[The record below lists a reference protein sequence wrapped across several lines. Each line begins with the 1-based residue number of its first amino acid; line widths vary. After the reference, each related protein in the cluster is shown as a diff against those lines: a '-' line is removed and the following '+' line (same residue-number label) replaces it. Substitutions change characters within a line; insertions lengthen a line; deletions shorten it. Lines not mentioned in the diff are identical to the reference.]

1 MAIEI
6 KMPQLG
12 ESVTEGTV
20 GTWLKEV
27 GDKIEKYEPLLE
39 VISDKVD
46 TEVTATAS
54 GILLS
59 IEVPEGETVPV
70 GAVLCYIG
78 EAGEAA
84 GASSS
89 ESVAEPQ
96 AAPAEAAQVQAEP
109 KPEPPASQKS
119 ASNRMITPVV
129 ARMIAEHKIDIAQ
142 VEGTGRDGR
151 VTKRD
156 IEAYLEKQS
165 TQAAVEVP
173 APAPAKAATIQVPP
187 PPPIPARPA
196 TARPAAPAAAPRPVA
211 PVSSTPAPARVPASP
226 SVQLGELIPLTH
238 MRRRIAEHM
247 IQSKRIA
254 PHVTT
259 VFEADL
265 SAIMRHRQANKAEF
279 ESRGIRLTYMAYFSE
294 AVAQAL
300 RQHPLANSTFTD
312 EGIQIYAAI
321 NIGMAAA
328 TEGGAGLLVPVIKQ
342 ADEKNLL
349 GLARDIEDLT
359 NRARTMSLIPD
370 DMTGGTFTITNHGVG
385 GSLWGTPVINQPQSA
400 ILGIGKIQKRVI
412 VTQDD
417 AIAIRPMAYLS
428 FAFDHR
434 VLDGASADAFMR
446 EVVSHLENY

>member
-6 KMPQLG
+6 KMPLLG

-20 GTWLKEV
+20 GTWLKQV

-54 GILLS
+54 GVLLS

-70 GAVLCYIG
+70 GVVLCYIG

-89 ESVAEPQ
+89 QSVTEVRTAQAEP
-96 AAPAEAAQVQAEP
+96 PQVQAER
-109 KPEPPASQKS
+109 EPLATQKS
-119 ASNRMITPVV
+119 ARNRMITPVV

-142 VEGTGRDGR
+142 VEGTGRDRR

-156 IEAYLEKQS
+156 IETYLEKQRA
-165 TQAAVEVP
+165 QPAAVAVP
-173 APAPAKAATIQVPP
+173 APAPAKAKAATIQVPP
-187 PPPIPARPA
+187 PPPIPR
-196 TARPAAPAAAPRPVA
+196 RPVV
-211 PVSSTPAPARVPASP
+211 PVLSTPAPARVPASP
-226 SVQLGELIPLTH
+226 AVQLGELIPLTR

-247 IQSKRIA
+247 VQSKRIA

-265 SAIMRHRQANKAEF
+265 SAIMRHRQANKGDF
-279 ESRGIRLTYMAYFSE
+279 QRRGIRLTYMAYFTE

-312 EGIQIYAAI
+312 EGIQIYANI

-328 TEGGAGLLVPVIKQ
+328 IEGGRGLLVPVIKQ

-359 NRARTMSLIPD
+359 NRARSMSLIPD
-370 DMTGGTFTITNHGVG
+370 DMTGGTFTITNHGVS

-417 AIAIRPMAYLS
+417 AIAIRPMVYLS
-428 FAFDHR
+428 FSFDHR

-446 EVVSHLENY
+446 EVVSHLEGY

>member
-6 KMPQLG
+6 KMPLLG

-20 GTWLKEV
+20 GTWLKQV

-54 GILLS
+54 GVLLS
-59 IEVPEGETVPV
+59 IEVPEGETVLV

-89 ESVAEPQ
+89 QSVTEVRTAQAEP
-96 AAPAEAAQVQAEP
+96 PQVQAEA
-109 KPEPPASQKS
+109 KAEPPATQKS

-129 ARMIAEHKIDIAQ
+129 ARMITEHKIDIAQ
-142 VEGTGRDGR
+142 VEGTGRDRR

-156 IEAYLEKQS
+156 IETYLEKQRA
-165 TQAAVEVP
+165 QPAAEAVP
-173 APAPAKAATIQVPP
+173 APVPAKAATIQVPP
-187 PPPIPARPA
+187 PPPIPP
-196 TARPAAPAAAPRPVA
+196 RPAARRAAPAPAARPVA
-211 PVSSTPAPARVPASP
+211 AVLSTPAPARVPASP
-226 SVQLGELIPLTH
+226 SVQLGELIPLTR

-247 IQSKRIA
+247 VQSKRIA

-259 VFEADL
+259 VFEAEL
-265 SAIMRHRQANKAEF
+265 SAIMRHRQANKGDF
-279 ESRGIRLTYMAYFSE
+279 QRRGIRLTYMAYFTE

-312 EGIQIYAAI
+312 EGIQIYANI

-328 TEGGAGLLVPVIKQ
+328 IEGGRGLLVPVIKQ

-359 NRARTMSLIPD
+359 NRARSMSLIPD
-370 DMTGGTFTITNHGVG
+370 DMTGGTFTITNHGVS

-417 AIAIRPMAYLS
+417 AIAIRPMVYLS
-428 FAFDHR
+428 FSFDHR

-446 EVVSHLENY
+446 EVVSHLEGY